1 MTKNDAAAVL
11 AGYANRAELPITEAA
26 RLGDLLGIEDSAVL
40 SDLELARRVGGGLD
54 PDAATV
60 LTEILGRAN
69 VVGPVIPE
77 ATLRRARNEGK
88 PLSREMSERLYEL
101 SRIVEALSRS
111 YRGDREGI
119 MAYLT
124 ASHPLLEGQRAL
136 DVACSSSAG
145 ARHVL
150 ELIHRAQYG
159 FPV

>member
-26 RLGDLLGIEDSAVL
+26 RLGDLLGIEDAAVL
-40 SDLELARRVGGGLD
+40 SDLELARRVGGGLH

-60 LTEILGRAN
+60 LMEILGRAN

-77 ATLRRARNEGK
+77 ATLRRARNEAK

-111 YRGDREGI
+111 YRGDTEGI

-124 ASHPLLEGQRAL
+124 ARHPLLEGQRAL

-159 FPV
+159 IPV

>member
-1 MTKNDAAAVL
+1 MTKSDAAAVL

-26 RLGDLLGIEDSAVL
+26 RLGDLLGIEDAAVL
-40 SDLELARRVGGGLD
+40 SDLELARRVGGGLH

-60 LTEILGRAN
+60 LMEILGRAN

-77 ATLRRARNEGK
+77 ATLRRARNEAK

-111 YRGDREGI
+111 YRGDTEGI

-124 ASHPLLEGQRAL
+124 ARHPLLEGQRAL

-159 FPV
+159 IPV

>member
-1 MTKNDAAAVL
+1 MTNADAATVL
-11 AGYANRAELPITEAA
+11 DTYKGRADLPRSEAA
-26 RLGDLLGIEDSAVL
+26 RLGDLLGIEDAAVL
-40 SDLELARRVGGGLD
+40 SDLELARRVGGGLH

-111 YRGDREGI
+111 YKGDREGI

-124 ASHPLLEGQRAL
+124 ARHPLLEGQRAL

-150 ELIHRAQYG
+150 ELIHRAQDG
-159 FPV
+159 IPV

>member
-1 MTKNDAAAVL
+1 MTKNEAAAVL
-11 AGYANRAELPITEAA
+11 SGYAKRAELPMTEAA

-40 SDLELARRVGGGLD
+40 SDLELARRVGGGLH
-54 PDAATV
+54 PESATV
-60 LTEILGRAN
+60 LMDILGRAN

-101 SRIVEALSRS
+101 SRIVEALGRS

-124 ASHPLLEGQRAL
+124 AHHPLLEGQRAL